1 MGNKNNWL
9 KNLYIGLV
17 FLFLYLPIIVLVIFS
32 FNTSKLNILFEGFT
46 FKWYIE
52 LFKNTILLEALKN
65 TLIVSVISTF
75 VATLLGTISAIALK
89 KYNFFGKKLINELLY
104 IPIVIPEIVL
114 GISLLSIYTLL
125 HVELGITTLI
135 ISHIAF
141 SIPFVIIS
149 VRSVLDTMSSDIEL
163 ASYDLGASKIKTLW
177 YVVIPTIMPGIT
189 SGALLAFTL
198 SLDDV
203 IISYFTAGPG
213 SNTLPLHLFSIIK
226 TGVTPDVNALASLIL
241 ITIMIILGI
250 STIIQV
256 KKIKKSA
263 VKI

>member
-1 MGNKNNWL
+1 MSDKNKGL
-9 KNLYIGLV
+9 KNIYISLV
-17 FLFLYLPIIVLVIFS
+17 FLFLYLPIIVLVFFS

-46 FKWYIE
+46 LKWYAE
-52 LFKNTILLEALKN
+52 LFHNSTLLEALKN
-65 TLIVSVISTF
+65 TLIVSVVSTT
-75 VATLLGTISAIALK
+75 VSTIIGTLSAFALK

-114 GISLLSIYTLL
+114 GIALLSIFTLL
-125 HVELGITTLI
+125 HIELGLITLI

-149 VRSVLDTMSSDIEL
+149 VRTVLNSMSSDIE
-163 ASYDLGASKIKTLW
+163 AAAADLGASNIKTLW
-177 YVVIPTIMPGIT
+177 YVVIPTVMPGIT

-213 SNTLPLHLFSIIK
+213 SNTLPLQLFSMIK

-241 ITIMIILGI
+241 ITVMVILGV
-250 STIIQV
+250 STIMQIR
-256 KKIKKSA
+256 KIKKDM
-263 VKI
+263 VKT

>member
-1 MGNKNNWL
+1 MSNKNKGL
-9 KNLYIGLV
+9 KNLYISLV
-17 FLFLYLPIIVLVIFS
+17 FLFLYLPIIVLVFFS

-46 FKWYIE
+46 FKWYVE
-52 LFKNTILLEALKN
+52 LFHNSTLLEALKN
-65 TLIVSVISTF
+65 TLIVSVVSTT
-75 VATLLGTISAIALK
+75 VSTIIGTLSAFALK
-89 KYNFFGKKLINELLY
+89 KYNFFGKKVINELLY

-114 GISLLSIYTLL
+114 GIALLSIFTLL
-125 HVELGITTLI
+125 HVELGLITLI

-149 VRSVLDTMSSDIEL
+149 VRTVLDSMGPDIE
-163 ASYDLGASKIKTLW
+163 AAAADLGASNIKTLW
-177 YVVIPTIMPGIT
+177 YVVIPTVMPGIT

-213 SNTLPLHLFSIIK
+213 SNTLPLQLFAMIK

-241 ITIMIILGI
+241 LTVMIVLGI
-250 STIIQV
+250 STIIQIRRINKNMV
-256 KKIKKSA
+256 RT
-263 VKI
+263 

>member
-1 MGNKNNWL
+1 MNNKNKSL
-9 KNLYIGLV
+9 KYLYISLV

-32 FNTSKLNILFEGFT
+32 FNKSKLNILFEGFT
-46 FKWYIE
+46 LKWYVE
-52 LFKNTILLEALKN
+52 LFNNSTLLEALKN
-65 TLIVSVISTF
+65 TLIVSMVSTALSTVIG
-75 VATLLGTISAIALK
+75 TLSAFALK
-89 KYNFFGKKLINELLY
+89 KYDFFGKKLVNELLY

-114 GISLLSIYTLL
+114 GIALLSIYTLL

-149 VRSVLDTMSSDIEL
+149 VRAVLDSMSSDIES
-163 ASYDLGASKIKTLW
+163 AAADLGASSIKTLW

-198 SLDDV
+198 SIDDV
-203 IISYFTAGPG
+203 IISYFTSGPG
-213 SNTLPLHLFSIIK
+213 SNTLPLQLFAMIK
-226 TGVTPDVNALASLIL
+226 TGVTPDVNALATLIL
-241 ITIMIILGI
+241 VTVMLILGI
-250 STIIQV
+250 STIIQIRN
-256 KKIKKSA
+256 IKKSV